1 GTAPFNWT
9 VSVGAP
15 PTGLSLSGA
24 GALTGTPTVAGQTT
38 FTVQVTDAA
47 GATATQQYINMTIN
61 PVPAI
66 ATTALPN
73 WTVNRLFTTVN
84 LSTGAT
90 GTAPFNW
97 IVSVGAPPAGLSLN
111 NGGALTGTP
120 TVTGQTT

>member
-1 GTAPFNWT
+1 I
-9 VSVGAP
+9 VSVGTL

-47 GATATQQYINMTIN
+47 GATATQQYVNMTIN
-61 PVPAI
+61 PTPAI
-66 ATTALPN
+66 ATALPN

-97 IVSVGAPPAGLSLN
+97 IVSAGTPPTGLSLSTA
-111 NGGALTGTP
+111 GALTGTP
-120 TVTGQTT
+120 TVLGQTTFTVQV